1 METGIAKIVIPATDA
16 VKSARCKE
24 YAWRSEYVKAGVT
37 VVKVESSGTIKVRK
51 EGIELSMS
59 IEEII
64 SQLESLAE
72 HCERMI
78 DKDDPE
84 SIWRVDTE
92 ALREAV
98 KKLEG
103 ELSAKNA
110 AATIRQILERED
122 VNQKELAE
130 KMGCVRQNVS
140 QTLNRG
146 TVNMRYD
153 SFYRMAKALG
163 YEIILRK
170 I

>member
-1 METGIAKIVIPATDA
+1 MPIGK
-16 VKSARCKE
+16 
-24 YAWRSEYVKAGVT
+24 
-37 VVKVESSGTIKVRK
+37 
-51 EGIELSMS
+51 
-59 IEEII
+59 II

-72 HCERMI
+72 HCNRMI
-78 DKDDPE
+78 DEGDSED
-84 SIWRVDTE
+84 IWRVDTE

-98 KKLEG
+98 KKLKG
-103 ELSAKNA
+103 ELSGENA
-110 AATIRQILERED
+110 AATIRQIMEKED

-163 YEIILRK
+163 YEIVLRK

>member
-1 METGIAKIVIPATDA
+1 M
-16 VKSARCKE
+16 
-24 YAWRSEYVKAGVT
+24 
-37 VVKVESSGTIKVRK
+37 
-51 EGIELSMS
+51 SMPV
-59 IEEII
+59 EEII

-72 HCERMI
+72 HCDSMMDR
-78 DKDDPE
+78 DDPE
-84 SIWRVDTE
+84 SIWSVDKE
-92 ALREAV
+92 ALQEAV
-98 KKLEG
+98 KRLKG
-103 ELSAKNA
+103 ELSGENA
-110 AATIRQILERED
+110 AATIRQIMEKED

>member
-1 METGIAKIVIPATDA
+1 MPIGK
-16 VKSARCKE
+16 
-24 YAWRSEYVKAGVT
+24 
-37 VVKVESSGTIKVRK
+37 
-51 EGIELSMS
+51 
-59 IEEII
+59 II

-72 HCERMI
+72 HCNRMI
-78 DKDDPE
+78 DEGDSED
-84 SIWRVDTE
+84 IWRVDVE

-98 KKLEG
+98 KKLKG
-103 ELSAKNA
+103 ELSGENA
-110 AATIRQILERED
+110 AATIRQIMEKED

-163 YEIILRK
+163 YEIVLRK

>member
-1 METGIAKIVIPATDA
+1 MK
-16 VKSARCKE
+16 KK
-24 YAWRSEYVKAGVT
+24 
-37 VVKVESSGTIKVRK
+37 RK
-51 EGIELSMS
+51 EGVELSMP

-64 SQLESLAE
+64 SQLESLVE
-72 HCERMI
+72 HCDSMI
-78 DKDDPE
+78 DEDDPE
-84 SIWRVDTE
+84 SIWRVDTA

-98 KKLEG
+98 KKLKS
-103 ELSAKNA
+103 ELSGENA
-110 AATIRQILERED
+110 AATIRQIMEREA

-163 YEIILRK
+163 YEIVLRK

>member
-1 METGIAKIVIPATDA
+1 M
-16 VKSARCKE
+16 
-24 YAWRSEYVKAGVT
+24 
-37 VVKVESSGTIKVRK
+37 
-51 EGIELSMS
+51 SML

-72 HCERMI
+72 HCNSMI

-84 SIWRVDTE
+84 DIWRVDTA
-92 ALREAV
+92 ALQTVV
-98 KKLEG
+98 KKLKGDLSG
-103 ELSAKNA
+103 EN
-110 AATIRQILERED
+110 AATIIRQIMERED

-146 TVNMRYD
+146 TANMRYD

-163 YEIILRK
+163 YEIVLRK

>member
-1 METGIAKIVIPATDA
+1 MPIG
-16 VKSARCKE
+16 
-24 YAWRSEYVKAGVT
+24 
-37 VVKVESSGTIKVRK
+37 
-51 EGIELSMS
+51 
-59 IEEII
+59 EII

-72 HCERMI
+72 YCDSMI

-84 SIWRVDTE
+84 DIWRIDTV

-103 ELSAKNA
+103 ELSGENA
-110 AATIRQILERED
+110 AATIRQIMERED
-122 VNQKELAE
+122 MNQKELAE

-153 SFYRMAKALG
+153 SFYRMAKVLG
-163 YEIILRK
+163 YEIVLRK

>member
-1 METGIAKIVIPATDA
+1 M
-16 VKSARCKE
+16 
-24 YAWRSEYVKAGVT
+24 
-37 VVKVESSGTIKVRK
+37 
-51 EGIELSMS
+51 SMP
-59 IEEII
+59 IGEII
-64 SQLESLAE
+64 RQLESLAE
-72 HCERMI
+72 HCGSMI

-84 SIWRVDTE
+84 DIWRADTV
-92 ALREAV
+92 ALQKAV
-98 KKLEG
+98 KKLKG
-103 ELSAKNA
+103 ELSGENA
-110 AATIRQILERED
+110 AATIRQIMERED

>member
-1 METGIAKIVIPATDA
+1 M
-16 VKSARCKE
+16 
-24 YAWRSEYVKAGVT
+24 
-37 VVKVESSGTIKVRK
+37 
-51 EGIELSMS
+51 SMP
-59 IEEII
+59 IGKII

-72 HCERMI
+72 HCNRMI
-78 DKDDPE
+78 DEGDSED
-84 SIWRVDTE
+84 IWRVDVE

-98 KKLEG
+98 KKLKG
-103 ELSAKNA
+103 ELSGENA
-110 AATIRQILERED
+110 AATIRQIMEKED

-163 YEIILRK
+163 YEIVLRK

>member
-1 METGIAKIVIPATDA
+1 M
-16 VKSARCKE
+16 
-24 YAWRSEYVKAGVT
+24 
-37 VVKVESSGTIKVRK
+37 
-51 EGIELSMS
+51 SMP
-59 IEEII
+59 IGKII

-72 HCERMI
+72 HCNRMI
-78 DKDDPE
+78 DEGDSED
-84 SIWRVDTE
+84 IWRVDTE

-98 KKLEG
+98 KKLKG
-103 ELSAKNA
+103 ELSGENA
-110 AATIRQILERED
+110 AATIRQIMEKED

-163 YEIILRK
+163 YEIVLRK

>member
-1 METGIAKIVIPATDA
+1 M
-16 VKSARCKE
+16 
-24 YAWRSEYVKAGVT
+24 
-37 VVKVESSGTIKVRK
+37 
-51 EGIELSMS
+51 SMP
-59 IEEII
+59 IGEII

-72 HCERMI
+72 HCESMI
-78 DKDDPE
+78 DKDNLED
-84 SIWRVDTE
+84 IWRIDMV

-98 KKLEG
+98 KKLKG
-103 ELSAKNA
+103 ELSVENA
-110 AATIRQILERED
+110 AATIRQIMERED

>member
-1 METGIAKIVIPATDA
+1 MPIG
-16 VKSARCKE
+16 
-24 YAWRSEYVKAGVT
+24 
-37 VVKVESSGTIKVRK
+37 
-51 EGIELSMS
+51 
-59 IEEII
+59 EII

-72 HCERMI
+72 YCDSMI
-78 DKDDPE
+78 DEDDPE
-84 SIWRVDTE
+84 DVWRVDTE
-92 ALREAV
+92 ALRKAV
-98 KKLEG
+98 KKLKG
-103 ELSAKNA
+103 ELSGENA
-110 AATIRQILERED
+110 AATIRQIMERED

-170 I
+170 T

>member
-1 METGIAKIVIPATDA
+1 M
-16 VKSARCKE
+16 
-24 YAWRSEYVKAGVT
+24 
-37 VVKVESSGTIKVRK
+37 
-51 EGIELSMS
+51 
-59 IEEII
+59 
-64 SQLESLAE
+64 
-72 HCERMI
+72 
-78 DKDDPE
+78 
-84 SIWRVDTE
+84 
-92 ALREAV
+92 
-98 KKLEG
+98 KKLKG
-103 ELSAKNA
+103 ELSGENA
-110 AATIRQILERED
+110 AATIRQIMERED

>member
-1 METGIAKIVIPATDA
+1 M
-16 VKSARCKE
+16 
-24 YAWRSEYVKAGVT
+24 
-37 VVKVESSGTIKVRK
+37 
-51 EGIELSMS
+51 SMP
-59 IEEII
+59 IGEII

-72 HCERMI
+72 YCDSMI
-78 DKDDPE
+78 DEDDPE
-84 SIWRVDTE
+84 DVWRVDTE
-92 ALREAV
+92 ALRKAV
-98 KKLEG
+98 KKLKG
-103 ELSAKNA
+103 ELSGENA
-110 AATIRQILERED
+110 AATIRQIMERED